1 MTQSTVPQA
10 DTSPSTPPFV
20 RLLVLAWLRTIL
32 TLVPKDAISKLLA
45 SLWLTPGQAKALV
58 NVIMTPTFADVSSNM
73 KGPSETSLKTTS
85 IMAPTADDASS
96 NMKGPGEPSLKTT
109 ASSNGGLNLSGIPAE
124 DYVADPNTLSV
135 YVTLGSYSD
144 KLPKITVIEQ
154 SHEFF
159 AKVADAMADECF
171 LYFYHG
177 ILYNMPAAANPS
189 APYYCVMRGRYIGV
203 FNGWDNVAPKVQG
216 VPRTIFSKV
225 DSLEAGEENLR
236 RAIE

>member
-10 DTSPSTPPFV
+10 ATSPSAPPFV
-20 RLLVLAWLRTIL
+20 VSDDMSDGVI
-32 TLVPKDAISKLLA
+32 DAISKLLA
-45 SLWLTPGQAKALV
+45 SLRLTPGQAKALV
-58 NVIMTPTFADVSSNM
+58 NVIMTPTFAD
-73 KGPSETSLKTTS
+73 
-85 IMAPTADDASS
+85 ASS
-96 NMKGPGEPSLKTT
+96 NTKGPGEPSLKTT
-109 ASSNGGLNLSGIPAE
+109 ASSNSGLNLSGIPAE
-124 DYVADPNTLSV
+124 DYVADPNMLSV

-177 ILYNMPAAANPS
+177 ILYNMPVVANPS
-189 APYYCVMRGRYIGV
+189 APYYCVMRSHYIGI

-216 VPRTIFSKV
+216 VPRAIFSKV
-225 DSLEAGEENLR
+225 DSLEAGEEKLR
-236 RAIE
+236 RAIERGEAAKV